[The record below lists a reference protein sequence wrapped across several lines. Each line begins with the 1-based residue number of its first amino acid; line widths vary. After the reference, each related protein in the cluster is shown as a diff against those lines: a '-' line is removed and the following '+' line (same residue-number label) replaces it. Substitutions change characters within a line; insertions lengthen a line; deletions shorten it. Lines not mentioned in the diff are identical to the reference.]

1 MTHVLMLHRVM
12 PNQPTAFSLPS
23 CYRLRGTALT
33 PEEFGRVL
41 ETGPFRALDEV
52 VDALSRGEPPPPG
65 QVLTF
70 DDGYREWGEVVAPRL
85 EEQGHRATFFVC
97 PAFLS
102 EAKEAHPVDVFYWL
116 LDHAECPRF
125 ECPLPDGTLV
135 QGSLESQEGKSTLV
149 TGALKRFVVRGERAQ
164 VREVLRELA
173 QALRIEVPDGLAKTL
188 YPSERELEGLAS
200 AGHLLGGH
208 GVSHQHLPVLS
219 KAEAALEISNA
230 LAWVARLSGG
240 HPAPFAYPDGAFDP
254 ATEHR
259 VAQAGATC
267 ALTCVPGAVTRESAL
282 FRLPREFVTP
292 WHPRV
297 AVPPAPSGGAA

>member
-1 MTHVLMLHRVM
+1 MLHRVI
-12 PNQPTAFSLPS
+12 PNQSTAFDLPS

-33 PEEFGRVL
+33 PEEFDRVL
-41 ETGPFRALDEV
+41 EAGSFLTLDEV
-52 VDALSRGEPPPPG
+52 VDALGRGAPPPPG

-70 DDGYREWGEVVAPRL
+70 DDGYREWAEFVAPRL
-85 EEQGHRATFFVC
+85 KERGLPATFFLC

-125 ECPLPDGTLV
+125 DFQLPDGTRA
-135 QGSLESQEGKSTLV
+135 QGSLETREDKGALV
-149 TGALKRFVVRGERAQ
+149 MGALKRFVVRGERAQ
-164 VREVLRELA
+164 VREVLRRLA
-173 QALRIEVPDGLAKTL
+173 QALRIDVPDGLAEAL
-188 YPSERELEGLAS
+188 YPSERDLAGLAS
-200 AGHLLGGH
+200 AGHRLGGH
-208 GVSHQHLPVLS
+208 GVSHQHLPALS
-219 KAEAALEISNA
+219 ETEASVEISSS
-230 LAWVARLSGG
+230 LDWIARLSGG
-240 HPAPFAYPDGAFDP
+240 PPAPFAYPDGAFDP
-254 ATEHR
+254 ATERH

-297 AVPPAPSGGAA
+297 ASPSPPSGGAA